1 MKKMSIIRWLRNVSI
16 AKKLYFTVGIMAM
29 LIAIELMTLLFA
41 INTLSSVRALVGAE
55 GLWSK
60 AQKNAVLSL
69 QKYGTGKDDK
79 DYLAYLNFLKVN
91 LGDRKTRLEL
101 LKPSPDLAIAR
112 EGFLEGGIHP
122 DDIDG
127 AIKLVRRFHN
137 ISYIAHAIG
146 FWSKGDTMIS
156 QIQAI
161 GDNLHAEINSANPSP
176 EKINGMLKQIDPIN
190 DTLTQIENDFSYTLG
205 AGSRWLTGLILKLLF
220 GLVLTVEIS
229 GLSLTIFVS
238 RGIARGL
245 NEIIR
250 SARQIATGDFSSR
263 AKAYSKDEIG
273 ILANSF
279 NEMTDKLEQNIRALK
294 ESEAELQKSKEL
306 AEQSVK
312 IKDQF
317 LANMSHEIRT
327 PLNAV
332 IGFTSL
338 LEISTLDEDQ
348 QQFVHTIK
356 ASGQNLIAI
365 INDILDYSKIESGM
379 IALEK
384 IPISVRKITGSLHV
398 LLYQKALEK
407 NLDFKCIID
416 EKVPDN
422 LIGDPVRLTQILSN
436 LVDNA
441 LKFTETGGVEI
452 NVLLHSEAE
461 ESATLEFRIKD
472 TGSGIPHEKQ
482 AMIFDRFTQ
491 ASEDTTRRY
500 GGTGLGLSIA
510 KSLIDLQ
517 GGNISVKSELGL
529 GSVFSFIITFGI
541 QKRDKNLPA
550 GPEKQLPEKVRGKK
564 LQILYVED
572 NPLNQK
578 LILHFSRSFG
588 YDTEIA
594 VNGRSGIEKIQA
606 KQFDLVL
613 MDLQMPEMDGY
624 EATRI
629 IRNRLKSDI
638 PIIAVTAHALS
649 GQKEKCLYVGMN
661 AFISKPFDLDELNR
675 LIHSFFPV

>member
-1 MKKMSIIRWLRNVSI
+1 
-16 AKKLYFTVGIMAM
+16 MAM

-60 AQKNAVLSL
+60 AEKDAVFSL
-69 QKYGTGKDDK
+69 QKCGTSRDEK
-79 DYLAYLNFLKVN
+79 DYLAYLGFLKVN

-101 LKPSPDLAIAR
+101 LKADPDLAIAR
-112 EGFLEGGIHP
+112 QGFLEGGVHP
-122 DDIDG
+122 DDING
-127 AIKLVRRFHN
+127 VIKLLRRFHS
-137 ISYIAHAIG
+137 ISYVTRAIDL
-146 FWSKGDTMIS
+146 WSKGDTMIS

-161 GDNLHAEINSANPSP
+161 GENLHREISSATPSP
-176 EKINGMLKQIDPIN
+176 EKINSLLKQIEPIN
-190 DTLTQIENDFSYTLG
+190 DDLTQIENDFSYTLG

-250 SARQIATGDFSSR
+250 SARKIATGDFSTR

-279 NEMTDKLEQNIRALK
+279 NEMTDKLEQNITALK
-294 ESEAELQKSKEL
+294 NQEAELQKSKER

-327 PLNAV
+327 PLNAI

-379 IALEK
+379 IVLEQ
-384 IPISVRKITGSLHV
+384 IPINVRKIIGSLHV
-398 LLYQKALEK
+398 LLYPKALDK
-407 NLDFKCIID
+407 NLDFKCHVND
-416 EKVPDN
+416 DVPET

-436 LVDNA
+436 LVDNG
-441 LKFTETGGVEI
+441 LKFTEKGSVEI
-452 NVLLHSEAE
+452 NVLLKAENE
-461 ESATLEFRIKD
+461 ESASLEFQVRD
-472 TGSGIPHEKQ
+472 TGNGIARDKQ
-482 AMIFDRFTQ
+482 SMIFDRFTQ
-491 ASEDTTRRY
+491 ASADTTRRY
-500 GGTGLGLSIA
+500 GGTGLGLSIV
-510 KSLIDLQ
+510 KNLIDLQ
-517 GGNISVKSELGL
+517 GGTIALKSETGL
-529 GSVFSFIITFGI
+529 GSVFSFIITFGKHK
-541 QKRDKNLPA
+541 QEHAAPA
-550 GPEKQLPEKVRGKK
+550 PSGKQLPDKTPDKK

-594 VNGRSGIEKIQA
+594 VNGRIGIEKIQG

-629 IRNRLKSDI
+629 IRNKLKSDI

-661 AFISKPFDLDELNR
+661 AFISKPFDLEELNV
-675 LIHSFFPV
+675 LIHSFFRPKP

>member
-1 MKKMSIIRWLRNVSI
+1 MKRLSIIRWLKNVSI
-16 AKKLYFTVGIMAM
+16 AKKLYFTVGTMAM
-29 LIAIELMTLLFA
+29 LIAVELMTLLFA

-60 AQKNAVLSL
+60 AEKDAVFSL
-69 QKYGTGKDDK
+69 QKYGTSRDEK
-79 DYLAYLNFLKVN
+79 DYLAYLGFLKVN

-101 LKPSPDLAIAR
+101 LKADPDLAIAR
-112 EGFLEGGIHP
+112 QGFLEGGVHP

-127 AIKLVRRFHN
+127 VIKLLRRFHS
-137 ISYIAHAIG
+137 ISYVTRAIG
-146 FWSKGDTMIS
+146 LWSKGDTMIS
-156 QIQAI
+156 QIQAV
-161 GDNLHAEINSANPSP
+161 GENLHREISSVSPSP
-176 EKINGMLKQIDPIN
+176 EKINGLLKQIEPIN
-190 DTLTQIENDFSYTLG
+190 DSLTQIENDFSYTLG

-250 SARQIATGDFSSR
+250 SARKIATGDFSTR

-279 NEMTDKLEQNIRALK
+279 NEMTDKLEQNITALK
-294 ESEAELQKSKEL
+294 NQEAELQKSKEL
-306 AEQSVK
+306 AEQSVL

-379 IALEK
+379 IVLEK
-384 IPISVRKITGSLHV
+384 TPISVRKIISSLHV
-398 LLYQKALEK
+398 LLYPKALDK
-407 NLDFKCIID
+407 NLDFKYHVNED
-416 EKVPDN
+416 VPET

-441 LKFTETGGVEI
+441 LKFTEKGSVDI
-452 NVLLHSEAE
+452 NVLLHDKAE
-461 ESATLEFRIKD
+461 ESATLEFQIRD
-472 TGSGIPHEKQ
+472 TGSGIAPEKQ
-482 AMIFDRFTQ
+482 SMIFDRFTQ

-500 GGTGLGLSIA
+500 GGTGLGLSIV

-517 GGNISVKSELGL
+517 GGTISLKSKTGL
-529 GSVFSFIITFGI
+529 GSVFSFTITFG
-541 QKRDKNLPA
+541 KN
-550 GPEKQLPEKVRGKK
+550 KQGNAATADSGKPLPEKAKDKK

-588 YDTEIA
+588 FDTEIA
-594 VNGRSGIEKIQA
+594 VNGRIAIEKIQA
-606 KQFDLVL
+606 RHYDLVL
-613 MDLQMPEMDGY
+613 MDLQMPEMDGF

-629 IRNRLKSDI
+629 IRNKLKSDI

-661 AFISKPFDLDELNR
+661 AFIAKPFDLDELDK

>member
-1 MKKMSIIRWLRNVSI
+1 MKKVSIIRWLKNVSI
-16 AKKLYFTVGIMAM
+16 AKKLYFTVGTMAM
-29 LIAIELMTLLFA
+29 LIAVELATLLFA
-41 INTLSSVRALVGAE
+41 INTLSSVRTLVGAE

-60 AQKNAVLSL
+60 AQKNAVFSL
-69 QKYGTGKDDK
+69 QKYGTSHDEK
-79 DYLAYLNFLKVN
+79 DYHAYLNFLKVN

-101 LKPSPDLAIAR
+101 LKQDPDMAIAR

-122 DDIDG
+122 DDIGG

-137 ISYIAHAIG
+137 ISYIARIIG
-146 FWSKGDTMIS
+146 LWSKGDTMIS
-156 QIQAI
+156 QVQAL
-161 GDNLHAEINSANPSP
+161 GENLHTEINSAAPSA
-176 EKINGMLKQIDPIN
+176 EKINGILRQIEPIN
-190 DTLTQIENDFSYTLG
+190 DDLTLLENDFSYTLG
-205 AGSRWLTGLILKLLF
+205 AGSRWLTGIILKLLF

-238 RGIARGL
+238 RGISKGL

-250 SARQIATGDFSSR
+250 SARKIATGDFSTR
-263 AKAYSKDEIG
+263 AVAYSKDEIG

-279 NEMTDKLEQNIRALK
+279 NEMTDKLEQNLNAQK

-306 AEQSVK
+306 AEQSVV

-327 PLNAV
+327 PLNAI

-338 LEISTLDEDQ
+338 LEISTLDADQ

-379 IALEK
+379 IHLEN
-384 IPISVRKITGSLHV
+384 IPINIRKITGSLHV
-398 LLYQKALEK
+398 LLYPKALDK
-407 NLDFKCIID
+407 NLDFKCLLD
-416 EKVPDN
+416 EAVPET
-422 LIGDPVRLTQILSN
+422 LTGDPVRLTQILSN

-441 LKFTETGGVEI
+441 LKFTEKGSVEI
-452 NVLLHSEAE
+452 NVLLSGETNDT
-461 ESATLEFRIKD
+461 ATLEFQIRD
-472 TGSGIPHEKQ
+472 TGSGIPKEKQ

-517 GGNISVKSELGL
+517 GGTISVKSEPGA
-529 GSVFSFIITFGI
+529 GSVFSILLSFG
-541 QKRDKNLPA
+541 KPEFNGA
-550 GPEKQLPEKVRGKK
+550 GPAVQEKHASEKPKDKK

-594 VNGRSGIEKIQA
+594 VNGRIALEKIQV
-606 KQFDLVL
+606 KHFDLVL

-629 IRNRLKSDI
+629 IRNKLKSNV

-661 AFISKPFDLDELNR
+661 AFISKPFDLYELNS
-675 LIHSFFPV
+675 LIHSFFPA